1 MKIKEKIKSIF
12 KNKTDIPINTL
23 NFNDFFGV
31 NSEDSSNVVYFTC
44 LKVLSESI
52 GKLSIHLK
60 DKDNQRV
67 LNHETVDFLK
77 YKPNELMNATIFK
90 SLIEYQRNHYG
101 NSYIYLKY
109 DKGKLKGL
117 YPLDPRCV
125 RVLIDNANIFGG
137 GIKYE
142 YNINGKSFIF
152 DEKEIIHLKS
162 GAGTNGIVGQS
173 VREKLASTLEGVA
186 SSQKYLNKLYKRG
199 MTAKGVLR
207 YTGDLNED
215 KRKELLKKINSILE
229 NDDINGL
236 GLLPLPP
243 GMDIVPLDLKLTDSQ
258 FFELKKYTAL
268 QIASAFGVKP
278 NQLNDYE
285 KSSYANSEMQ
295 NLTFYIDTLLY
306 ILTQYEEEFTYKLLT
321 EQERKDGLHFEFNVA
336 SLLRGDLKT
345 QAECI
350 AKYIQSGV
358 YTINEAR
365 SFAGLTPRTDGD
377 VIVINGSYVPLEKV
391 GLAYEKKGGGKNE

>member
-1 MKIKEKIKSIF
+1 MKFFKIARKFFNKEEKRI
-12 KNKTDIPINTL
+12 TTM
-23 NFNDFFGV
+23 NFNEFFGI
-31 NSEDSSNVVYFTC
+31 STSDSSNVVYFTC
-44 LKVLSESI
+44 LKVLSESL

-60 DKDNQRV
+60 DANNQKI
-67 LNHETVDFLK
+67 LDHEAVEFLR
-77 YKPNELMNATIFK
+77 YKPNEFMNATIFK
-90 SLIEYQRNHYG
+90 TLIEYQRNHHG
-101 NSYIYLKY
+101 NSYVYLKY
-109 DKGKLKGL
+109 ERGKLKGL
-117 YPLDPRCV
+117 YPLDPRFV
-125 RVLIDNANIFGG
+125 KILVDNANIFGG

-142 YNINGKSFIF
+142 YNINSKTYIF

-162 GAGTNGIVGQS
+162 GIGENGLVGIS
-173 VREKLASTLEGVA
+173 VREKLASTLEGVGA
-186 SSQKYLNKLYKRG
+186 SQKYLNDLYKRG
-199 MTAKGVLR
+199 LTAKGILR
-207 YTGDLNED
+207 YTGDLNEE
-215 KRKELLKKINSILE
+215 KRKELLKRINEILKNNDINS
-229 NDDINGL
+229 L

-243 GMDIVPLDLKLTDSQ
+243 GMDIVPIDLKLTDSQ

-268 QIASAFGVKP
+268 QVASAFGVKP

-306 ILTQYEEEFTYKLLT
+306 ILTQYEEEFSYKLLT
-321 EQERKDGLHFEFNVA
+321 PAERKKGLRFEFNVA

-365 SFAGLTPRTDGD
+365 IYAGLNPRPDGD

-391 GLAYEKKGGGKNE
+391 GIAYEKGGVKSE